1 MLPATIRAGAR
12 RRVFQAL
19 SRARAPALSSTR
31 CLNCALSTTH
41 SLTTA
46 SSPTSDRTR
55 EIVAQ
60 TISSI
65 GSKREGEQYIKLFTS
80 VSSSQQFAVIKVGG
94 AILRDHL
101 DDLCGS
107 LSLLFELGL
116 CPAVV
121 HGGGP
126 QLNHLLE
133 AEGVVPEFK
142 DGIRVTDAKTLGI
155 ARKLFLEENLRLIDR
170 LDSLGVAT
178 RAIQGAF
185 GATYLDKEKWQYVG
199 KITDVRKQAIESSIS
214 AGYIPI
220 LTSMAEGDDGCLLN
234 VNADVAAAELA
245 RTLKPLKVVYLSEK
259 GGLFNGDGK
268 KISQIN
274 LDEEFDYLMAQP
286 WCRYGTRLKIKEIK
300 ELLDDLPRSSSV
312 AIIHPKDL
320 QKELFTDSGAGT
332 LIRRGNKIQKVT
344 SIAEFNNIEKLKTTL
359 ISNYKGLDAEA
370 VVNRFIDMLKE
381 KKFTAYYDDDMQCLA
396 IIIPQGESQA
406 IATLAVL
413 TTTKSGW
420 LNNIMENIFTVIK
433 KDYPMLVWTVNQE
446 DENLTWF
453 FEKADGSFLKN
464 GSVLFYYGC
473 DLRSEALVPIY
484 EDFVSS
490 GRAMLGSANLER
502 LLR

>member
-1 MLPATIRAGAR
+1 MLPAVFRAGAR
-12 RRVFQAL
+12 RPAFRAL
-19 SRARAPALSSTR
+19 SLARAPALTLTQ
-31 CLNCALSTTH
+31 CLNCALSTTRT
-41 SLTTA
+41 LTTA
-46 SSPTSDRTR
+46 YSPTSDRTR

-60 TISSI
+60 TVSSI
-65 GSKREGEQYIKLFTS
+65 GSKREGQQYLKLFTT
-80 VSSSQQFAVIKVGG
+80 VSYQQFAVIKVGG

-101 DDLCGS
+101 DDPCRS
-107 LSLLFELGL
+107 LLFLFELGL
-116 CPAVV
+116 CPVVV

-126 QLNHLLE
+126 QLNDLLE
-133 AEGVVPEFK
+133 AAGVVPEFQ

-178 RAIQGAF
+178 RAIQGAS

-199 KITDVRKQAIESSIS
+199 KITEVRKQAIENSIS

-234 VNADVAAAELA
+234 VNTDVAAAELA

-268 KISQIN
+268 KISQVN

-312 AIIHPKDL
+312 AIIHPSDL

-332 LIRRGNKIQKVT
+332 LIRRGDKIQKVT
-344 SIAEFNNIEKLKTTL
+344 SIDEFNDIEKLKATL
-359 ISNYKGLDAEA
+359 VSNYKGLDAEA
-370 VVNRFIDMLKE
+370 VVDRFIDTLKE
-381 KKFTAYYDDDMQCLA
+381 KKFTAYCDDAMQCLA
-396 IIIPQGESQA
+396 IIMPKGESQD

-420 LNNIMENIFTVIK
+420 LSNVMENIFTVIK
-433 KDYPMLVWTVNQE
+433 KNHPKLVWTISEE

-464 GSVLFYYGC
+464 GSVLFY
-473 DLRSEALVPIY
+473 
-484 EDFVSS
+484 
-490 GRAMLGSANLER
+490 
-502 LLR
+502 